1 MVYISMPTFIG
12 VHMILTDF
20 YRSTVQFLQ
29 CLLSSVAPESGLMV
43 DNEGKKFEIQVCR
56 LLENAFFSGF
66 SGNIRV
72 YTYMQVSFMLVC
84 KCLNQR
90 VRRIGEQNGKA
101 FNGVS
106 KKKKIKKKNMKRSSS
121 ITQFKI
127 QFLLL
132 FTSCRK
138 CLEKSLIG
146 HAYVDTYTNFFNITH
161 PPTQLSVIR
170 LYIFNFKKQTNKKKT
185 NSKKAKKTKK
195 EKRIYLGNGFKKINL
210 PLPG

>member
-106 KKKKIKKKNMKRSSS
+106 KKKIKKKKHEEIEFHNS
-121 ITQFKI
+121 IQDSVFITVYQLQEMLGKI
-127 QFLLL
+127 PDW
-132 FTSCRK
+132 TCI
-138 CLEKSLIG
+138 C
-146 HAYVDTYTNFFNITH
+146 
-161 PPTQLSVIR
+161 
-170 LYIFNFKKQTNKKKT
+170 
-185 NSKKAKKTKK
+185 
-195 EKRIYLGNGFKKINL
+195 
-210 PLPG
+210 

>member
-20 YRSTVQFLQ
+20 YRSTVEFLQ

-106 KKKKIKKKNMKRSSS
+106 KTK
-121 ITQFKI
+121 
-127 QFLLL
+127 
-132 FTSCRK
+132 
-138 CLEKSLIG
+138 
-146 HAYVDTYTNFFNITH
+146 
-161 PPTQLSVIR
+161 
-170 LYIFNFKKQTNKKKT
+170 NKKKKHEEIEFH
-185 NSKKAKKTKK
+185 NSIQDSVFITVYQLQ
-195 EKRIYLGNGFKKINL
+195 EMLGKI
-210 PLPG
+210 PDWTCIC

>member
-20 YRSTVQFLQ
+20 YRSTVEFLQ

-106 KKKKIKKKNMKRSSS
+106 KTKNKKKNMKRSSS

-185 NSKKAKKTKK
+185 NS
-195 EKRIYLGNGFKKINL
+195 
-210 PLPG
+210 

>member
-72 YTYMQVSFMLVC
+72 YAYMQVSFMLVC

-106 KKKKIKKKNMKRSSS
+106 KKKIKKKNMKRSSS

-195 EKRIYLGNGFKKINL
+195 EKRIYLENGFKKINL
-210 PLPG
+210 PLPR

>member
-20 YRSTVQFLQ
+20 YRSTVEFLQ

-195 EKRIYLGNGFKKINL
+195 EKRIYLENGFKKINL

>member
-106 KKKKIKKKNMKRSSS
+106 KTKNKKKKNMKRSSS

-195 EKRIYLGNGFKKINL
+195 EKRIYLENGFKKINL
-210 PLPG
+210 PLPR

>member
-90 VRRIGEQNGKA
+90 VRRIGEQNGNA
-101 FNGVS
+101 YNGVS
-106 KKKKIKKKNMKRSSS
+106 KKKNKKKKNMKRSSS

>member
-106 KKKKIKKKNMKRSSS
+106 KKKNKKKNMKRSSS